1 MTGNPLV
8 WIGLAGVDADD
19 NSRARAW
26 QQRLHGVMIG
36 VALLALPAYL
46 LDSGGE
52 HPALH
57 SVASALDSFI
67 FAAFLLETL
76 WMLHVTSH
84 PLRYLLENWLNV
96 LIVVGS
102 GLSAAGG
109 TSTEWLAL
117 IRVARVAVGSLVLV
131 RALSEFRVLFT
142 RRGAPLLLGAAIC
155 IMLAS
160 GGIMYWLEPTVSSFW
175 DGLWLA
181 FVTGLTIG
189 YGDVVPTSPAARVF
203 AVFVAMTGI
212 ALMTLFTANVVAFF
226 IGRDD
231 SSAEDRDALRSDLT
245 RAMSAEV
252 ATHTARLEAEIH
264 ALRADIAQLARQ
276 IARERSGTAATEYRE
291 DTTSPASDIST
302 VNEVKP

>member
-8 WIGLAGVDADD
+8 WIGLAGVEPDD
-19 NSRARAW
+19 NARARAW

-57 SVASALDSFI
+57 AAASALDGVI

-76 WMLHVTSH
+76 WMLHVTDH

-96 LIVVGS
+96 LIIVGAA
-102 GLSAAGG
+102 LSALGG
-109 TSTEWLAL
+109 ASTEWLAL
-117 IRVARVAVGSLVLV
+117 IRIARVAVGSLVLV

-142 RRGAPLLLGAAIC
+142 RRGAPLLMGAAIC
-155 IMLAS
+155 IMLAA
-160 GGIMYWLEPTVSSFW
+160 GGIMYWLEPSVSSFW

-203 AVFVAMTGI
+203 AVFVAMIGI

-231 SSAEDRDALRSDLT
+231 AIAQDAEALRRDLT
-245 RAMSAEV
+245 HAVGAEL
-252 ATHTARLEAEIH
+252 ATHARRVEAEIG
-264 ALRADIAQLARQ
+264 ALRAEIAQLRREVAR
-276 IARERSGTAATEYRE
+276 GTPDAPAKEYRE
-291 DTTSPASDIST
+291 DPNA
-302 VNEVKP
+302 